1 MTASHL
7 AWLPNSTDLSS
18 TPPGDIS
25 VTAAS
30 TLQISGLN
38 GDSVLFNTTG
48 TVSLDNTANATVTAS
63 TPLSQLQI
71 TYSSGTSSEH
81 LGINTTAGTVTLPHG
96 LIQGG
101 RVVVQGTTIGTIS
114 LSNQKALGF
123 QFNDEATAVRVQ
135 ELIRAL
141 TYSNTAPTDG
151 FSSQGVIEIRLYDK
165 NNALTQANV
174 AVIDNIVG
182 TAANDTFSCTA
193 NNLSSGDLINGGGG
207 TDTLQLAGGYVFEFH
222 SVGTLT
228 SIETLQG
235 SAADELIRIKAEQL
249 NDVRTI
255 NGGGHIDGNRLEIL
269 GTSINLTG
277 KTVVNFKAITLWDDN
292 ATITLDNKDTAK
304 LVEGF
309 FSENDT
315 LILTNGIL
323 SDDERHALHRKGVDT
338 VINNGVTTR
347 YQAPVITGLD
357 GDRVSASSGQPVF
370 VDAGRNMTIS
380 ADDVLTFLSV
390 SSSHSY
396 GRIGIDTAGAVSLSN
411 GLSIGS
417 KIKVGAVEIGT
428 IADDFSSTLGIR
440 FTGDAPEN
448 LVQELVRALTYTCT
462 GSTASSAA
470 HEIRL
475 SFRDGGARTTDATV
489 FASVTDAPPAHTV
502 NILKGTKGKDV
513 LKGGSGQDIIYGYHG
528 KDVLTGNGGQDI
540 FVFDTKANTKTNRDT
555 ITDYSVAEDTIW
567 LSDRYFKKLGK
578 GTEASPT
585 KLKKAFFK
593 VADKAKDK
601 NDYLVYNKKTGVLSY
616 DADGS
621 GSAKAVEIAKLTK
634 NLKLTQDDFFVV

>member
-1 MTASHL
+1 LH
-7 AWLPNSTDLSS
+7 
-18 TPPGDIS
+18 
-25 VTAAS
+25 
-30 TLQISGLN
+30 
-38 GDSVLFNTTG
+38 GDSVLFNTNGAVSIDGG
-48 TVSLDNTANATVTAS
+48 TNATVTTSA
-63 TPLSQLQI
+63 LLGQLQI
-71 TYSSGTSSEH
+71 TYSDGTASES
-81 LGINTTAGTVTLPHG
+81 LGINTTSSAVRLPNG
-96 LIQGG
+96 MVNGG
-101 RVVVQGTTIGTIS
+101 GVVVQGTRIGTIS
-114 LSNQKALGF
+114 LLNQKALHF
-123 QFNDEATAVRVQ
+123 TFNDNATAALAQ

-141 TYSNTAPTDG
+141 TYSNTAPVSG
-151 FSSQGVIEIRLYDK
+151 FASQGSIDIRLYDK
-165 NNALTQANV
+165 TGTLAQASI

-182 TAANDTFSCTA
+182 TAAADTFSCTA
-193 NNLSSGDLINGGGG
+193 SNLSSGDIINGGGD
-207 TDTLQLAGGYVFEFH
+207 TDTLQLAGGGVFQFQ
-222 SVGTLT
+222 SVGML
-228 SIETLQG
+228 SGIEALQG
-235 SAADELIRIKAEQL
+235 SAADELIRIKADQL

-277 KTVVNFKAITLWDDN
+277 KTVVNFEAITLSDDN
-292 ATITLDNKDTAK
+292 ASITLDNKDAAK

-309 FSENDT
+309 ASENDT

-338 VINNGVTTR
+338 IVNNGITTR
-347 YQAPVITGLD
+347 YQAPVITGLH
-357 GDRVSASSGQPVF
+357 GDRVSTSSGQPVF

-380 ADDVLTFLSV
+380 ADDVLTFLNI
-390 SSSHSY
+390 SSSDPY

-411 GLSIGS
+411 GLRLGS
-417 KIKVGAVEIGT
+417 KIKVGTVEIGT

-440 FTGDAPEN
+440 LNSDAPEN
-448 LVQELVRALTYTCT
+448 LVQELVRALTYTYMGT
-462 GSTASSAA
+462 TRPSAP
-470 HEIRL
+470 HEIKL
-475 SFRDGGARTTDATV
+475 SFRDEGNRTTNATV
-489 FASVTDAPPAHTV
+489 FVSLADTPPANTI

-513 LKGGSGQDIIYGYHG
+513 LKGGSGQDIVYGYHG

-555 ITDYSVAEDTIW
+555 VTDYDVAADTIW
-567 LSDRYFKKLGK
+567 LSDSVFKKLGK

-616 DADGS
+616 DADGV
-621 GSAKAVEIAKLTK
+621 GAGKAVEIAKLAK